1 MKKETET
8 PAPLFSE
15 NSPFNDLCG
24 LEITERR
31 GGHCTVA
38 CRTGEN
44 HLNPYGIVHGGLL
57 FTMMDVAGGYAAR
70 TLDSGETIR
79 CVTQNASTVFLHPG
93 KPGTLTAEAASSWLP
108 CAFMIPNTAFSR
120 KASSPI
126 IVFELK
132 LTAAKTGG
140 GIVPPP
146 VCFAYAF
153 VCKIRSSCRHPM
165 RPR

>member
-8 PAPLFSE
+8 PAPLVSE

-93 KPGTLTAEAASSWLP
+93 KPGTLTAEGD
-108 CAFMIPNTAFSR
+108 
-120 KASSPI
+120 
-126 IVFELK
+126 V
-132 LTAAKTGG
+132 
-140 GIVPPP
+140 
-146 VCFAYAF
+146 
-153 VCKIRSSCRHPM
+153 IRR
-165 RPR
+165 RLRETYV

>member
-8 PAPLFSE
+8 FAPLFSE

-31 GGHCTVA
+31 GGHCMVV
-38 CRTGEN
+38 CRAGEN

-93 KPGTLTAEAASSWLP
+93 KPGMLTAEGDVI
-108 CAFMIPNTAFSR
+108 CR
-120 KASSPI
+120 GDRI
-126 IVFELK
+126 IVATVCVYDSEHSL
-132 LTAAKTGG
+132 LTKGEFT
-140 GIVPPP
+140 
-146 VCFAYAF
+146 YY
-153 VCKIRSSCRHPM
+153 RL
-165 RPR
+165 

>member
-8 PAPLFSE
+8 SAPLFSE
-15 NSPFNDLCG
+15 NCPFNDLCG

-93 KPGTLTAEAASSWLP
+93 KPGTGSFFGTAPVQMMTSSYWRVSGLIGSISVLRWTSMPAFFSSRSYHSSSFLSASLKDMAEA
-108 CAFMIPNTAFSR
+108 
-120 KASSPI
+120 
-126 IVFELK
+126 
-132 LTAAKTGG
+132 
-140 GIVPPP
+140 
-146 VCFAYAF
+146 
-153 VCKIRSSCRHPM
+153 
-165 RPR
+165 

>member
-1 MKKETET
+1 MLSPST
-8 PAPLFSE
+8 PAERLTTATFFTMTFTSFFRHYTIGSPPAQLSSPLFSE
-15 NSPFNDLCG
+15 NCPFNDLCG

-93 KPGTLTAEAASSWLP
+93 KPGTLTAEGDV
-108 CAFMIPNTAFSR
+108 IR
-120 KASSPI
+120 RGGRI
-126 IVFELK
+126 IVATVCVYDSEHSL
-132 LTAAKTGG
+132 LTKGEFT
-140 GIVPPP
+140 
-146 VCFAYAF
+146 YY
-153 VCKIRSSCRHPM
+153 RL
-165 RPR
+165 

>member
-8 PAPLFSE
+8 SAPLFSE
-15 NSPFNDLCG
+15 NCPFNDLCG

-93 KPGTLTAEAASSWLP
+93 KPGMLTAEGD
-108 CAFMIPNTAFSR
+108 
-120 KASSPI
+120 
-126 IVFELK
+126 V
-132 LTAAKTGG
+132 
-140 GIVPPP
+140 
-146 VCFAYAF
+146 
-153 VCKIRSSCRHPM
+153 IRR
-165 RPR
+165 RLRETYV